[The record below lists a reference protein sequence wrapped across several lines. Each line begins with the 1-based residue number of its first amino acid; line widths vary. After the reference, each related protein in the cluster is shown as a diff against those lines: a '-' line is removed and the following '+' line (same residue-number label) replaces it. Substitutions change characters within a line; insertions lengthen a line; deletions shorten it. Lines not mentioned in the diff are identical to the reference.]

1 MQPGFQRDLTR
12 TTLAVLFIGGLL
24 LFTFWIVGPFL
35 PAVVWSST
43 LVVAT
48 WPVLI
53 RLQAQLFGWR
63 GPAVVVMTAAIML
76 VFVVPFWLAIRTIL
90 ANADQLY
97 ALSQMLA
104 EYKLPPPPDWLGDLP
119 LIGPQ
124 ALQAWDDAVK
134 SGLSDLA
141 PTVAPYAKGATQWF
155 VGAIGSLGLVFL
167 QFLLTVVMAA
177 LMYARGEKAA
187 LLVLRFGQR
196 LAGDQGAQAVLLAGQ
211 AIRGV
216 ALGVVVTALA
226 QSLLGGVSLAFAGVP
241 FATVLTAVMFMLCI
255 AQIGPTPV
263 LIPAVIWLYSN
274 GHNGWGTFLLVS
286 TFIVIGMDNVLRPIL
301 IRRGANLPMVLI
313 LAGVIGGLMSFGL
326 VGIFLGPTVLA
337 VSYTLLLAWMAE
349 DSTPLPIPASLAPQ
363 LPPRT
368 VAAQPQSVLRPPSAN
383 TI

>member
-1 MQPGFQRDLTR
+1 MHPGVQRDLTR
-12 TTLAVLFIGGLL
+12 TTLAVLFLGGLL

-48 WPVLI
+48 WPILL
-53 RLQAQLFGWR
+53 RLQAHMFGWR
-63 GPAVVVMTAAIML
+63 GPAVVVMTVAIVL

-90 ANADQLY
+90 ANVDQLFV
-97 ALSQMLA
+97 LSQLLA
-104 EYKLPPPPDWLGDLP
+104 DFKLPPPPSWLGDLP

-124 ALQAWDDAVK
+124 ALQAWDDLVK

-141 PTVAPYAKGATQWF
+141 PQWF
-155 VGAIGSLGLVFL
+155 VGAMGSLGLVFL
-167 QFLLTVVMAA
+167 QFLLTVVIAT

-187 LLVLRFGQR
+187 ALVLRFGHR
-196 LAGDQGAQAVLLAGQ
+196 LAGEQGAQAVLLAGQ

-226 QSLLGGVSLAFAGVP
+226 QSVLGGISLAFAGVP
-241 FATVLTAVMFMLCI
+241 FAPVLTAVMFMICI

-263 LIPAVIWLYSN
+263 LVPAVIWMYSI
-274 GHNGWGTFLLVS
+274 GQNGWGTFLLVS
-286 TFIVIGMDNVLRPIL
+286 TLIVVSLDNVLRPLL

-337 VSYTLLLAWMAE
+337 VAYTLLLAWMPE
-349 DSTPLPIPASLAPQ
+349 DSTTLPIPESLAPE
-363 LPPRT
+363 LSRPIATPG
-368 VAAQPQSVLRPPSAN
+368 QSGLRPPSTN

>member
-1 MQPGFQRDLTR
+1 MHEGFQRDLTR

-35 PAVVWSST
+35 PAVVWACA

-48 WPVLI
+48 WPILL
-53 RLQAQLFGWR
+53 RLQAHMFGWR
-63 GPAVVVMTAAIML
+63 GPAVVVMTAAMIL

-90 ANADQLY
+90 SNADQLF
-97 ALSQMLA
+97 ALTQLLA
-104 EYKLPPPPDWLGDLP
+104 DYKLPPPPDWLGDVP
-119 LIGPQ
+119 LVGPQ
-124 ALQAWDDAVK
+124 LLQSWDEAVK

-155 VGAIGSLGLVFL
+155 VAAVGSLGLVFL
-167 QFLLTVVMAA
+167 QFMLTVVIAA
-177 LMYARGEKAA
+177 LMYARGEMAAA
-187 LLVLRFGQR
+187 LLIRFGHR
-196 LAGDQGAQAVLLAGQ
+196 LAGEQGAQVVLLAGQ

-226 QSLLGGVSLAFAGVP
+226 QSVLGGVALWFAGVP
-241 FATVLTAVMFMLCI
+241 FAPVLTAVMFMVCI

-263 LIPAVIWLYSN
+263 LVPAVIWMYSI
-274 GHNGWGTFLLVS
+274 GQNGWGTFLLIA
-286 TFIVIGMDNVLRPIL
+286 TLIVISLDNVLRPML

-337 VSYTLLLAWMAE
+337 VAYTLMIAWMAE
-349 DSTPLPIPASLAPQ
+349 DPTPLVIPESVAPQ
-363 LPPRT
+363 
-368 VAAQPQSVLRPPSAN
+368 VARPLVTPAQPGLRPPSAN